1 MGPDLELKGKSKVAT
16 EVSVSKENTIVP
28 QGPED
33 KLLQCATNHQG
44 NTFSMETVLVK
55 RTTEQ
60 DGSENME
67 VNITD
72 CTNSTDAGLVE
83 GECHDA
89 TEHSSSFGDTES
101 GTENGLMLTDGV
113 VESRLCAGNASA
125 SVYDGYFDTF
135 QARKKKLTVHW
146 RRFIRPLMWR
156 CKWIEL
162 QIRELQ
168 SQALKYDGELAAYDE
183 RKQFEFERFT
193 LEDFDAK
200 SLPFSS
206 QIPRNKVMKRKKR
219 KRVESTIDIASYM
232 SQHNLFSYY
241 ENKRSFADGAS
252 MEDNCGNLDKVTNG
266 NNEFEINYGWPSLEF
281 GDGDNSFEQIL
292 RKIEVTHLQVHKLKT
307 QIDKVI
313 SENPG
318 KFSSMNQL
326 SLLVPCDALTS
337 SDQNPVSPPEN
348 GHSWPSRSLCAASQH
363 VSECNMGDV
372 LMPESAVLSHGEVTP
387 LPNLMD
393 SMPPFGGLCTNEILI
408 HNQAAKE
415 ELDDFIEKPQVP
427 MEDQKIVPK
436 VEFSEADDLPSET
449 AAPNVQSNV
458 KSHSTSKSN
467 CPRFTRRRGRRKAG
481 RWSKRSSG

>member
-1 MGPDLELKGKSKVAT
+1 
-16 EVSVSKENTIVP
+16 
-28 QGPED
+28 
-33 KLLQCATNHQG
+33 
-44 NTFSMETVLVK
+44 
-55 RTTEQ
+55 
-60 DGSENME
+60 
-67 VNITD
+67 
-72 CTNSTDAGLVE
+72 
-83 GECHDA
+83 
-89 TEHSSSFGDTES
+89 
-101 GTENGLMLTDGV
+101 
-113 VESRLCAGNASA
+113 
-125 SVYDGYFDTF
+125 
-135 QARKKKLTVHW
+135 
-146 RRFIRPLMWR
+146 MWR

-168 SQALKYDGELAAYDE
+168 SQALKYDGELAAFDE

-206 QIPRNKVMKRKKR
+206 QIPQNKVMKRKKR

-232 SQHNLFSYY
+232 SQPVLLLW
-241 ENKRSFADGAS
+241 SFADRAP

-281 GDGDNSFEQIL
+281 GNGDNSFEQIL

-337 SDQNPVSPPEN
+337 SDQIPVSPPEI

-393 SMPPFGGLCTNEILI
+393 SMPPFGGLCTNAEQEILI
-408 HNQAAKE
+408 HNQAAEE

-427 MEDQKIVPK
+427 MED
-436 VEFSEADDLPSET
+436 
-449 AAPNVQSNV
+449 
-458 KSHSTSKSN
+458 
-467 CPRFTRRRGRRKAG
+467 
-481 RWSKRSSG
+481 